1 MEVNISIDLKR
12 DFDDDNSLLINQSMD
27 DRRTSQDGID
37 YSKEVNLE
45 NRIGDLNFSKYY
57 EVEYVKSQPYA

>member
-27 DRRTSQDGID
+27 DRRASQDGID

-45 NRIGDLNFSKYY
+45 NRIEGLDNDDPVNKTMGDVRGL
-57 EVEYVKSQPYA
+57 

>member
-27 DRRTSQDGID
+27 DRRASQDGID

-45 NRIGDLNFSKYY
+45 NRIEGLDDDDPVNKTMGD
-57 EVEYVKSQPYA
+57 VRGH